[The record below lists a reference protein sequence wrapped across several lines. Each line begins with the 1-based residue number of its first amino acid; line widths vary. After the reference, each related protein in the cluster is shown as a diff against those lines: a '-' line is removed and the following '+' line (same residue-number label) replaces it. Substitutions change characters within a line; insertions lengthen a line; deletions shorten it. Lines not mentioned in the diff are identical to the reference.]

1 VKPKVLI
8 LRAAGTN
15 CDVETAYAFN
25 VAGAEIKSVYI
36 DELEHR
42 QLSDYQIIAMS
53 GGFTYGDD
61 IAAGKI
67 FANEIKYKFRN
78 KFLEF
83 IEHDNL
89 IIGICNGFQVLV
101 KCGVLPALKESF
113 EAQSV
118 SLISNDSERFEDR
131 WVHLKVHSDRS
142 IFTKGMNSII
152 NLPVAHAEGK
162 FVVKDG
168 DILKQIRKHIVF
180 QYVDKKGNEAGYPFN
195 PNGSIL
201 NIAGITDQTGRILG
215 LMPHP
220 ERHISFLQHPNHTRE
235 KLEGPGDGLRI
246 FENAVK
252 YFKT

>member
-1 VKPKVLI
+1 MKPKVLV

-15 CDVETAYAFN
+15 CDVETAYAFKI
-25 VAGAEIKSVYI
+25 AGAEIESVYI

-42 QLSDYQIIAMS
+42 KLTAYQIIALS

-67 FANEIKYKFRN
+67 LANEIKYKFRD

-83 IEHDNL
+83 IEQGNL

-101 KCGVLPALKESF
+101 KCGILPAFDGSF

-142 IFTKGMNSII
+142 IFTKGMKSII
-152 NLPVAHAEGK
+152 TLPVAHAEGK
-162 FVVKDG
+162 FVVKDD

-195 PNGSIL
+195 PNGSTL

-246 FENAVK
+246 FENAVD
-252 YFKT
+252 YFKV